1 MKETQRMQGIGCAAA
16 LLVLALGMVMSALPF
31 PATPTVKAQEAT
43 PAAISFPV
51 TPDPADCVVAPRA
64 LEEIVAIAAT
74 PGLTGSVG
82 MATPYVPPTGESADD
97 ATTRVVT
104 DTLLQVFACANA
116 GDPLR
121 FANFYTDR
129 FLAFF
134 FGGLPTE
141 DVAGFLALP
150 PQMLPQEQ
158 QRIIREIGDVQML
171 PDGRAGVVVVLDE
184 PDDPR
189 TEEPDFVILRQI
201 DGRWLIDE
209 VHEDALIDG

>member
-1 MKETQRMQGIGCAAA
+1 MKETQRMQGIGCSAA
-16 LLVLALGMVMSALPF
+16 LLVLALGMMSALPF
-31 PATPTVKAQEAT
+31 SATPTAKAQEAT

-64 LEEIVAIAAT
+64 MEDVVAIAAT
-74 PGLTGSVG
+74 STPEEVVV
-82 MATPYVPPTGESADD
+82 ATPSVPPVGEQADA
-97 ATTRVVT
+97 ATTAAVT
-104 DTLLQVFACANA
+104 ETIYQVFACANA

-129 FLAFF
+129 FLVFF

-150 PQMLPQEQ
+150 PQPLPQDQ

-209 VHEDALIDG
+209 VHEDVLIDG